1 MRKTLLL
8 LLLNCCAIFANSMLP
23 DTLVSRASVLVIP
36 YMPDMHL
43 SDADPDIAI
52 GSEMEFPEMRSELRK
67 GLVSALN
74 KNFQEVYD
82 VPGLQKDFAGQSERD
97 IEILYHSLLYQSDSV
112 YTLKD
117 PKRFAL
123 VDSLGKKIKPRKETT
138 YINISIADEM
148 LIPDYSKKYNAD
160 YFIFLN
166 ELDIKTNY
174 DDCLNLALKIYR
186 RDLKVHYSIFIKS
199 GKQIYGDVAVAS
211 FDTNTNDVKEINGKY
226 FPVIAEYILS
236 SFDKAVK

>member
-1 MRKTLLL
+1 MRKIFLSLLL
-8 LLLNCCAIFANSMLP
+8 ICCAIFANSMQP

-82 VPGLQKDFAGQSERD
+82 VPGLQKDFANQSERD

-123 VDSLGKKIKPRKETT
+123 VDSLGKKLKPRKETT
-138 YINISIADEM
+138 YINIGIADEM
-148 LIPDYSKKYNAD
+148 LIPDYSKKY
-160 YFIFLN
+160 
-166 ELDIKTNY
+166 T
-174 DDCLNLALKIYR
+174 
-186 RDLKVHYSIFIKS
+186 
-199 GKQIYGDVAVAS
+199 AS
-211 FDTNTNDVKEINGKY
+211 VGG
-226 FPVIAEYILS
+226 
-236 SFDKAVK
+236 